1 MSLWKR
7 KHESGLWLEIE
18 ASEVT
23 PNNVDFSAINTPG
36 TVLSDNMVSTSHT
49 EMDSENNGRK
59 TNSGTWQ
66 LQQILIL

>member
-23 PNNVDFSAINTPG
+23 PNRADFSEINTSG
-36 TVLSDNMVSTSHT
+36 ILLSDNMVSTYHT
-49 EMDSENNGRK
+49 EMDSESNGRK
-59 TNSGTWQ
+59 TYSGTWQ

>member
-1 MSLWKR
+1 MSLWKI

-23 PNNVDFSAINTPG
+23 PNRADFSTIN
-36 TVLSDNMVSTSHT
+36 TSHT
-49 EMDSENNGRK
+49 EMDSESNGGK
-59 TNSGTWQ
+59 TSSGTWQ